1 MNKVLTLQ
9 TMKADADI
17 KTNSIFSS
25 FSAALCIWTTFM
37 PMSTASIAV
46 CQRFYS
52 KEISMKWILELQQ
65 LLLPEEEPDDGGS
78 TISIAFVCKKEST
91 ISLLFCM
98 DR

>member
-37 PMSTASIAV
+37 SMSTASIAV
-46 CQRFYS
+46 C
-52 KEISMKWILELQQ
+52 
-65 LLLPEEEPDDGGS
+65 
-78 TISIAFVCKKEST
+78 
-91 ISLLFCM
+91 
-98 DR
+98 